1 MLLTKFH
8 PFPTPFTLFDEAF
21 KALQSEPDTTRP
33 WAPAVDILE
42 TENELV
48 VKADLPDVKIEDI
61 SIALEDGTL
70 ILKGERK
77 FEKTADKSGY
87 HRIERSYGAFAR
99 HFTLPD
105 TVDAE
110 KVAAAFKDGVLT
122 ITLPKKEVAKPR
134 TIKVNVAN

>member
-1 MLLTKFH
+1 MLITKFN
-8 PFPTPFTLFDEAF
+8 PFPAPFALFDEAL
-21 KALQSEPDTTRP
+21 KALHNEPDTSRP

-77 FEKTADKSGY
+77 FEKTVEKGGY

-105 TVDAE
+105 SVEPE

-122 ITLPKKEVAKPR
+122 ITLPKKEIAKPR